1 MPPVERELERLRVIA
16 PKRASWALSISTP
29 HRGAPPRAYA
39 NGLKP
44 IGVLA
49 PTARASY
56 PSGVAAS
63 SLRVRRIVE
72 LVDELDAD
80 ERAELEL
87 QLLDDVAEALDR
99 QPPREETLGARHELI
114 AQRVA
119 RVHAGEPST
128 LSLDEVERSLRA
140 DLDF

>member
-1 MPPVERELERLRVIA
+1 M
-16 PKRASWALSISTP
+16 
-29 HRGAPPRAYA
+29 
-39 NGLKP
+39 
-44 IGVLA
+44 
-49 PTARASY
+49 
-56 PSGVAAS
+56 
-63 SLRVRRIVE
+63 E